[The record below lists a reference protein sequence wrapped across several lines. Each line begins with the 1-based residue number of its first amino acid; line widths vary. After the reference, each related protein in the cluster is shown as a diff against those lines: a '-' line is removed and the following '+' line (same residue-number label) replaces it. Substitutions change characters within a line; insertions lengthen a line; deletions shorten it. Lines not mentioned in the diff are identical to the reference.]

1 MIVGIGTDIMDV
13 ARVRDA
19 FQKDSGLRGEIFT
32 PSEIS
37 YCESKANKFQH
48 YTARF
53 AAKEAFMKALGIG
66 WQKGIKFSHIQISN
80 NELGQ
85 PFITLSGKAKELAEE
100 IGISKILVSLAHIK
114 DFATAM
120 VVLEKKMEE

>member
-1 MIVGIGTDIMDV
+1 MDV

-19 FQKDSGLRGEIFT
+19 MEKDPGFGAEIFT
-32 PSEIS
+32 PLEIA
-37 YCESKANKFQH
+37 YCESKANKYQH

-66 WQKGIKFSHIQISN
+66 WRYGIRFTHIELSN
-80 NELGQ
+80 NDLGQ
-85 PFITLSGKAKELAEE
+85 PIITLEDKAKDFAKEM
-100 IGISKILVSLAHIK
+100 GISKILVSLAHVK

-120 VVLEKKMEE
+120 VVLEGKEGGII

>member
-1 MIVGIGTDIMDV
+1 MDV

-19 FQKDSGLRGEIFT
+19 MEKDPGFRGEIFT
-32 PSEIS
+32 PKEID
-37 YCESKANKFQH
+37 YCESKANKFEH

-66 WQKGIKFSHIQISN
+66 WRYGISFTHIELSN
-80 NELGQ
+80 NDLGQ
-85 PFITLSGKAKELAEE
+85 PSITLIDKAKEYAKEM
-100 IGISKILVSLAHIK
+100 GISKILVSLAHIK

-120 VVLEKKMEE
+120 VVLEGKMEE